1 MSFSLT
7 HFLDFNI
14 LILSMFPWI
23 KGFLVEKKISK
34 AAFSTAFISTSIFL
48 FIYMYFTKA
57 NFIKNIFFSLSVREI
72 LISIMISLLCIGI
85 EIVIFLLKYKKIT
98 FLKIEKDCFTVF
110 LILTLIIPAIE
121 EFIFRGCIYCIC
133 EEYFN
138 TKIPFIFI
146 SSVCFGLNH
155 IIYPKINIFT
165 KFIWGI
171 LLSLEFI
178 FFNNLFCT
186 IITHILCNLFIY
198 FMGKKQK

>member
-34 AAFSTAFISTSIFL
+34 AAFSTAFISTFIFL

-57 NFIKNIFFSLSVREI
+57 NFIKNIFSSLSIREI
-72 LISIMISLLCIGI
+72 LISIMISLLCISS
-85 EIVIFLLKYKKIT
+85 ESVIFLLKYKKIT

-110 LILTLIIPAIE
+110 LLLTLIIPAIE

-138 TKIPFIFI
+138 TKIPFILI